1 MNQDTKVQCLKCEKF
16 YYLRGTDTMDVIP
29 EGAQQGEAFKS
40 ICPFCN
46 GQYAMLTE
54 QDKYL
59 RKERGFPEKHSFL
72 ILTLTY

>member
-54 QDKYL
+54 
-59 RKERGFPEKHSFL
+59 
-72 ILTLTY
+72 